1 VSSALSELRRVGRT
15 FHTPSEAAPGCI
27 WLMLQLAGTAS
38 GRRPYTCGPGYVYHQ
53 AHGPGQSIRQQV
65 ADVENRFFANFGGD

>member
-27 WLMLQLAGTAS
+27 WLMLQLAGTAPVVPPTLPTWL
-38 GRRPYTCGPGYVYHQ
+38 RIPPGTRTWAEHQ
-53 AHGPGQSIRQQV
+53 AASG
-65 ADVENRFFANFGGD
+65 